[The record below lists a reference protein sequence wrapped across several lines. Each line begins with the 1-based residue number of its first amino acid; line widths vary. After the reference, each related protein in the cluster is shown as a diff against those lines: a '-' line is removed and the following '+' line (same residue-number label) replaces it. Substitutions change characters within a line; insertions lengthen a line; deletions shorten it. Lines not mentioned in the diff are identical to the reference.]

1 MNKDTAVYYLTWFSP
16 TYVFKFK

>member
-1 MNKDTAVYYLTWFSP
+1 MNKDTAVYYVTWFSP